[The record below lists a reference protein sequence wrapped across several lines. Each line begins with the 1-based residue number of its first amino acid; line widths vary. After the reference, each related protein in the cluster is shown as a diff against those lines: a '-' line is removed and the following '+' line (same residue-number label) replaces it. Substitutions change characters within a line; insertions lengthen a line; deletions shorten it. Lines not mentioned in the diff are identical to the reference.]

1 MPSWSHPSR
10 HRTESDTAGASD
22 SEATA
27 VVSAGS
33 NGPTNPAGCGEGGE
47 RMKRSLRRL
56 LTASAICLGAG
67 IVLAGTPLPHPPFT
81 TGGFVPPDSLVFRQ
95 EVAVGKLLSK
105 YALGKARCD
114 WSALIALQLAYEPA
128 NMGKVPAVQQKWT
141 DCQANNLTR
150 YNVGRGK
157 LLLKGTPAC
166 LDQAGID
173 GIRDQIDAQFPGL
186 GAIVYCD
193 GDAKAPDPVTGFN
206 IPDKKQEAEGEVAA
220 AKVAA
225 KAGVLAGKC
234 YSLALKYAFKFAGA
248 IPPEFLT
255 KIDGC
260 FTKASA
266 TADGAMDKL
275 NQTQKLP
282 DCLPVD
288 DAKTLAATVIGVAG
302 QFNDEN
308 YCASP
313 SGAFVE
319 SPEAS

>member
-1 MPSWSHPSR
+1 
-10 HRTESDTAGASD
+10 
-22 SEATA
+22 
-27 VVSAGS
+27 
-33 NGPTNPAGCGEGGE
+33 
-47 RMKRSLRRL
+47 MKRSLGRL
-56 LTASAICLGAG
+56 LTTSAICLGAG
-67 IVLAGTPLPHPPFT
+67 VALAGTPLPNPPFT

-105 YALGKARCD
+105 YAIGIAKCD

-141 DCQANNLTR
+141 DCQTNNLSK
-150 YNVGRGK
+150 YIVGRNK
-157 LLLKGTPAC
+157 LVLKGTPAC

-173 GIRDQIDAQFPGL
+173 GIRAQIDAQFPVL
-186 GAIVYCD
+186 RPTVYCD
-193 GDAKAPDPVTGFN
+193 GDAAAPDLVTMLN
-206 IPDKKQEAEGEVAA
+206 IPDKKQEVEGEVAA
-220 AKVAA
+220 AKLAA
-225 KAGVLAGKC
+225 KAGLLAGKC
-234 YSLALKYAFKFAGA
+234 YSAALKYAFKFAGA

-266 TADGAMDKL
+266 SADTAMNKL
-275 NQTQKLP
+275 DQTQKLP
-282 DCLPVD
+282 GCLPLD
-288 DAKTLAATVIGVAG
+288 DAKNLAAMVIGVAG